1 MSVGFRRA
9 CACMIAVG
17 SFLMAGAPEVRA
29 ASEDAK
35 LCAKESGDTA
45 IEACSRAIKSG
56 RYKGRDLAHQYLYR
70 GVERG
75 LKQEYDLALA
85 DYGEAAKID
94 KKYADA
100 FYNRC
105 VILNLKKDY
114 DSAIADCS
122 QAVKLGPTPKA
133 AAAMGGEQLGN
144 DRTISDYYS
153 ERGFAYLQKD
163 DYIHALA
170 DLDNAIRM
178 NPRNGR
184 ALKNRGLAYRAR
196 GDARADADLDAA
208 KQLGE

>member
-75 LKQEYDLALA
+75 LKQEYALALA

-94 KKYADA
+94 QKYADA

-122 QAVKLGPTPKA
+122 QAVKLGPTPISTRQNSSGSEGHRQA
-133 AAAMGGEQLGN
+133 ARPAGAIAPFSGG
-144 DRTISDYYS
+144 
-153 ERGFAYLQKD
+153 QK
-163 DYIHALA
+163 ILA
-170 DLDNAIRM
+170 CTV
-178 NPRNGR
+178 
-184 ALKNRGLAYRAR
+184 
-196 GDARADADLDAA
+196 
-208 KQLGE
+208 